1 MNGERRPLRIAHIIS
16 GLDQGGAETV
26 LYRLISAPG
35 QTDTH
40 CVISMSD
47 EGVFGPR
54 LREAGVAVH
63 ALHMR
68 GPGGVARGLVRLYR
82 LLRALGPDIVQTW
95 MYHADLVGGLVARLA
110 GIKAVAWGI
119 RNSGLDLEKASRS
132 ARICQAASAPL
143 SRFVPG
149 VIIACAQQART
160 LHRQAGY
167 SDDRMLV
174 IPNGYDLSRW
184 HPDAQVREAVRVQWG
199 VGASTPVLGSVARF
213 NPLKDH
219 ANLIE
224 ALSLCARA
232 VPDVRCVLIGEGMDG
247 ANLPLMQ
254 MLDTHGVRD
263 RVILLGRSD
272 EVPALMNGLDVH
284 VLSSR
289 AEGFPN
295 VVAEAMATG
304 VLCAVTDVGDAA
316 AMVGDAGWVA
326 APRNAQALAGAME
339 AAIRALGTPQQTER
353 QARGRARVEDMYS
366 LQAMV
371 DAYHMVWARLA
382 RDYPA
387 RTRPEAQA
395 HALWSVGNMAAFG
408 ADEAKAM
415 PDADGL
421 QGTERGMPGP
431 LQTGDSAARRLL
443 MVVNNPAFFLSHRLP
458 IALGA
463 KAAGYE
469 VHIATMD
476 GPSVPQIVRHGLTH
490 HAIPMSRSGKNPAQ
504 ELATIHALWRLCRT
518 VRPGVVHAVTIK
530 PVLYGGIAA
539 RLAGVPAYVA
549 AISGLGFIF
558 TRKKKGLDILR
569 LAATGLYRLALGH
582 PNSRVIFQNANDRD
596 VLMRAGVVKAGQA
609 VMIRGSGV
617 DLDRYRFLP
626 EPPGPPVAVMAARLL
641 FDKGVREFVDAAR
654 AAAGHGTGLRWVLA
668 GSPDP
673 GNPASVTEA
682 QLDGWRKEGVI
693 EYLGECAD
701 VAALYARSHIV
712 VLPSYREGLPKSL
725 VEAAACGRA
734 VVTTDVPGCRDA
746 IEPGVTGLLVPAQDA
761 RALSEAVLELAE
773 DGAKRSAMG
782 KAGRALA
789 ERAFDI
795 EAIAQAHLG
804 IYDTLLRSRS

>member
-1 MNGERRPLRIAHIIS
+1 
-16 GLDQGGAETV
+16 
-26 LYRLISAPG
+26 
-35 QTDTH
+35 
-40 CVISMSD
+40 
-47 EGVFGPR
+47 
-54 LREAGVAVH
+54 
-63 ALHMR
+63 
-68 GPGGVARGLVRLYR
+68 
-82 LLRALGPDIVQTW
+82 
-95 MYHADLVGGLVARLA
+95 
-110 GIKAVAWGI
+110 
-119 RNSGLDLEKASRS
+119 
-132 ARICQAASAPL
+132 
-143 SRFVPG
+143 
-149 VIIACAQQART
+149 
-160 LHRQAGY
+160 
-167 SDDRMLV
+167 
-174 IPNGYDLSRW
+174 
-184 HPDAQVREAVRVQWG
+184 
-199 VGASTPVLGSVARF
+199 
-213 NPLKDH
+213 
-219 ANLIE
+219 
-224 ALSLCARA
+224 
-232 VPDVRCVLIGEGMDG
+232 
-247 ANLPLMQ
+247 
-254 MLDTHGVRD
+254 
-263 RVILLGRSD
+263 
-272 EVPALMNGLDVH
+272 
-284 VLSSR
+284 
-289 AEGFPN
+289 
-295 VVAEAMATG
+295 
-304 VLCAVTDVGDAA
+304 
-316 AMVGDAGWVA
+316 
-326 APRNAQALAGAME
+326 
-339 AAIRALGTPQQTER
+339 
-353 QARGRARVEDMYS
+353 
-366 LQAMV
+366 
-371 DAYHMVWARLA
+371 
-382 RDYPA
+382 
-387 RTRPEAQA
+387 
-395 HALWSVGNMAAFG
+395 
-408 ADEAKAM
+408 
-415 PDADGL
+415 
-421 QGTERGMPGP
+421 MPGP